1 MEPHRGILI
10 SRVPAEGVGG
20 LIFAVGMIAVALMA
34 VPEIRL
40 LALISLVGGAG
51 LAPIL
56 VRMHH

>member
-10 SRVPAEGVGG
+10 SRIPVDGAGG
-20 LIFAVGMIAVALMA
+20 LIFALGMVAIGLMA
-34 VPEIRL
+34 MPEIRL
-40 LALISLVGGAG
+40 LALISLAGGAA